1 MNANRKL
8 LPVQGS
14 MLFVVLVMVA
24 VAEITG
30 ASRQL
35 QGIVRQN
42 SSPVQV
48 FAQELVQIGA
58 QPFEFIQYYW
68 HQSEKDLALEREQA
82 SLQAQLTELERLKTE
97 NQELRAQLG
106 ITVVDQKQRKIATP
120 ILSFPYRLIKI
131 GSQAGAKSG
140 DLVLVSGTLV
150 GRLGAVDPDYSRVVL
165 LGDHDASAI
174 IGITNLGQRGII
186 RGLDRQLVL
195 TEVPQTA
202 TINPGDRVMTAG
214 EIGIKPGI
222 FVGTIGSEITL
233 ATDAV
238 KTFVIEQVNSFDGA
252 TLVEVQ

>member
-1 MNANRKL
+1 MNANHKL
-8 LPVQGS
+8 LPVQVLMS
-14 MLFVVLVMVA
+14 SVILVMVA

-30 ASRQL
+30 TSRQL

-42 SSPVQV
+42 SLIFQV
-48 FAQELVQIGA
+48 FAQDLVRIGV

-68 HQSEKDLALEREQA
+68 HQSARDLALEKQQA
-82 SLQAQLTELERLKTE
+82 SLEAQLTELERLKIE

-106 ITVVDQKQRKIATP
+106 ILSADQKQRKIATP

-131 GSQAGAKSG
+131 GSQTGAKSG

-150 GRLGAVDPDYSRVVL
+150 GRLGVVDPDYSRVVL
-165 LGDHDASAI
+165 LSDHDASAI

-186 RGLDRQLVL
+186 KGLNRQLVL

-202 TINPGDRVMTAG
+202 AIKTGDRVMTAG

-222 FVGTIGSEITL
+222 FVGTLGPDITL
-233 ATDAV
+233 PTDAV
-238 KTFVIEQVNSFDGA
+238 KTFVIEQVNTFDGA

>member
-1 MNANRKL
+1 MNANHKL
-8 LPVQGS
+8 LPTQGLL
-14 MLFVVLVMVA
+14 LFAGLVMVA
-24 VAEITG
+24 VGEMTG
-30 ASRQL
+30 MSRQL

-42 SSPVQV
+42 SLPVQV
-48 FAQELVQIGA
+48 AIQEFLQIGA
-58 QPFEFIQYYW
+58 QPLEFFQYFW
-68 HQSEKDLALEREQA
+68 HQSENNLTLEREQA
-82 SLQAQLTELERLKTE
+82 SLQSQLTELERLKTE
-97 NQELRAQLG
+97 NQELRTQLG
-106 ITVVDQKQRKIATP
+106 ILAVDQKQRKIATP

-131 GSQAGAKSG
+131 GLQIGAKSG

-150 GRLGAVDPDYSRVVL
+150 GRLGVVDLDYSRVVL
-165 LGDHDASAI
+165 LSDHDASAI

-202 TINPGDRVMTAG
+202 TIKTGDRVMTAG

-222 FVGTIGSEITL
+222 FVGTIGPEITL

-238 KTFVIEQVNSFDGA
+238 KTFVIEQTNTFDSA